1 VCYGLSHVPSLRVP
15 VPEAA
20 CHGPPEYAG
29 NVGRPA
35 LMAFAPDR
43 LGKAVKRAVRDPR
56 RMAREAWSRK
66 VETLFLL
73 TALVPG
79 PVRGT
84 AGRPIAYIA
93 HRLAARGT
101 RPDISPQV
109 AYIALWATGRRD
121 AAEELARRIGTSSRA
136 TPRARR
142 ELAQLALSCGL
153 RAAAASI
160 LESVPDDHTPR
171 AEQLRAR
178 IDREEGRYTQALGHA
193 LAAAEG
199 GDRNADRAV
208 ARIRAGLAVLE
219 PEWSPDLGEA
229 GVRLA
234 RLRGSATRGR
244 ILHLAF
250 ASLPYHHSGY
260 SVRSQSVAK
269 CQRAVGLDPV
279 FATRAGF
286 PCNIGVAGAPREELV
301 DGVRY
306 YRLAPDFQE
315 DGFRDRLI
323 AETARAA
330 VPLIERLR
338 PAAIQ
343 PASNHVQAQ
352 IALAVAGPA
361 GIPVVYEVRGFWEET
376 WASHPWHDQQ
386 EAMQTD
392 HYRLTRAT
400 ETRAMLASNA
410 VVTLSETM
418 RQAIIERGCPP
429 ERVVV
434 IPNAVDADQ
443 FTPLARDEALARSLG
458 IQPDEPVIGCISSLN
473 PYEGMRYLLE
483 AAATLRSERRA
494 VRVLLVGDGKDMD
507 ALVETGQRLG
517 LDDGTLIMTG
527 RVPHDDVVRYYSII
541 DVFVVPRTASRVSQL
556 VTPLKPYEAMAMER
570 TVVVSDLPA
579 LREMVSP
586 GETGMLFRAEDSADL
601 ADVLRGLLDDPALRL
616 RLGRQGREWVLA
628 NRTWAANG
636 RLYREL
642 YERLDVA

>member
-1 VCYGLSHVPSLRVP
+1 VCYGLSHVPSLHP
-15 VPEAA
+15 APEAA

-35 LMAFAPDR
+35 LMAFAQDR
-43 LGKAVKRAVRDPR
+43 VGKAVKRSMRDPG

-66 VETLFLL
+66 IETLFLVA
-73 TALVPG
+73 ALVPA
-79 PVRGT
+79 VLRST
-84 AGRPIAYIA
+84 IGRPVAYVA
-93 HRLAARGT
+93 ERLMARGNH
-101 RPDISPQV
+101 PDTSPQV
-109 AYIALWATGRRD
+109 AYIALWATGRRED
-121 AAEELARRIGTSSRA
+121 AEELARRIGTSSSA

-142 ELAQLALSCGL
+142 ELAQLALSSGR
-153 RAAAASI
+153 RALGASI
-160 LESVPDDHTPR
+160 LESVPDDRTPR
-171 AEQLRAR
+171 TELLRAV
-178 IDREEGRYTQALGHA
+178 IDREEGRYTQALSHA

-199 GDRNADRAV
+199 GNRTARKIV
-208 ARIRAGLAVLE
+208 ATLRAGLAILE
-219 PEWSPDLGEA
+219 PGWTPDLGDGA
-229 GVRLA
+229 IRLGRVR
-234 RLRGSATRGR
+234 GEATRGR
-244 ILHLAF
+244 VLHLAF

-260 SVRSQSVAK
+260 SVRSQSVAI

-286 PCNIGVAGAPREELV
+286 PRNIGVTGVPREEVV

-352 IALAVAGPA
+352 IALALAAPA

-386 EAMQTD
+386 EAMLTD
-392 HYRLTRAT
+392 HYRLTRET
-400 ETRAMLASNA
+400 ETRAMLASDA
-410 VVTLSETM
+410 VVTLSGTM
-418 RQAIIERGCPP
+418 RQAIIERGCLP
-429 ERVVV
+429 ERVSV

-443 FTPLARDEALARSLG
+443 FTPVPRDEALASSLG
-458 IQPDEPVIGCISSLN
+458 IAPDAPVIGCISSFN
-473 PYEGMRYLLE
+473 GYEGIRYLLE
-483 AAATLRSERRA
+483 AAATLRSAGRQ
-494 VRVLLVGDGKDMD
+494 VRILLVGDGQEKQ
-507 ALVETGQRLG
+507 ALVEAGQRLG
-517 LDDGTLIMTG
+517 LDDGTLIMPG
-527 RVPHDDVVRYYSII
+527 RVPHEEVNRYYSII

-570 TVVVSDLPA
+570 AVVVSDLPA
-579 LREMVSP
+579 LREMVVP
-586 GETGMLFRAEDSADL
+586 GETGMTFRAEDAADL
-601 ADVLRGLLDDPALRL
+601 ADVIGGLLDDAALRL

-628 NRTWAANG
+628 NRTWTNNG

-642 YERLDVA
+642 YERLGVA